1 MTRTGYRRQLRV
13 GMQLKS
19 VLALAVIVIGV
30 AATGGWLYLSTTAA
44 WLSSNDRVQATR
56 LLQSLA
62 LAAQHDLRN
71 RQVKSLQQ
79 LASDF
84 VTNDGVR
91 FVAILDA
98 EGRTVA
104 SAFAGCEPAQWH
116 ALLAMPVTVSETGQ
130 PDADNWLPLLKR
142 IRDGGKL
149 CQVYTTAEGARKIV
163 RELGGK
169 GFAIYVYPF
178 QLFSKEDA
186 DDFLK
191 VIAAEDK
198 TRK

>member
-1 MTRTGYRRQLRV
+1 MISPAMFEKYVIPDLEACYKTMDCGFYHLDGKGQIAHLD
-13 GMQLKS
+13 LL
-19 VLALAVIVIGV
+19 LALKNLKGI
-30 AATGGWLYLSTTAA
+30 
-44 WLSSNDRVQATR
+44 
-56 LLQSLA
+56 
-62 LAAQHDLRN
+62 
-71 RQVKSLQQ
+71 
-79 LASDF
+79 
-84 VTNDGVR
+84 
-91 FVAILDA
+91 
-98 EGRTVA
+98 
-104 SAFAGCEPAQWH
+104 QWIPG
-116 ALLAMPVTVSETGQ
+116 AGQ

-163 RELGGK
+163 REIGGK